1 MSTLLNRKQHDLLYY
16 RQQLKRSKKS
26 NKSKQDLQL
35 LPKLN
40 SLQKHSFNRN
50 LQTCWVKNQK
60 LQRWKHKK
68 SNENQSSLKSSQ
80 SLSPVNKSLM
90 MGGSNVKFVEDF
102 SMMIELINMK
112 MLVKKFTRRKGLSLI
127 VESKE
132 SLTQVNNF
140 RKQVNNQNR
149 NL

>member
-1 MSTLLNRKQHDLLYY
+1 
-16 RQQLKRSKKS
+16 
-26 NKSKQDLQL
+26 
-35 LPKLN
+35 
-40 SLQKHSFNRN
+40 
-50 LQTCWVKNQK
+50 
-60 LQRWKHKK
+60 
-68 SNENQSSLKSSQ
+68 
-80 SLSPVNKSLM
+80 M